1 MFLQQRHLSSLVKPT
16 KNAFDLTN
24 KQLEDDE
31 QLLAGYGSWECG
43 MCTSTVIF
51 RLNPLDERKAY
62 HPCKVYLPTL
72 GLYFHGRCIGK

>member
-16 KNAFDLTN
+16 KNAFDLAN

-43 MCTSTVIF
+43 MCTSDIKI
-51 RLNPLDERKAY
+51 ESIGGKKASSM
-62 HPCKVYLPTL
+62 
-72 GLYFHGRCIGK
+72 